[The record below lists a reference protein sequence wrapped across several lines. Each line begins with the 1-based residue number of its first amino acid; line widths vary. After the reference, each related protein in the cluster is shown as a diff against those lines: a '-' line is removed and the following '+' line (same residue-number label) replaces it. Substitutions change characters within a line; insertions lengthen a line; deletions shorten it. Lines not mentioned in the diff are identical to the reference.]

1 MNFKF
6 ENLEVWKLAL
16 DFLRLVKIITAK
28 FPSEEKFIL
37 VSQMNRAALS
47 ISLNIAEG
55 SGRKTKKDFANFI
68 RISLSSLL
76 EVVACERVASAQ
88 EYLITQVHR
97 EEFAEKSKELYFKL
111 IALEK
116 YLRK

>member
-1 MNFKF
+1 MKYKF

-16 DFLRLVKIITAK
+16 EFVIFVKKLSRDF
-28 FPSEEKFIL
+28 PPEEKFNL
-37 VSQMNRAALS
+37 MSQTNRAALS
-47 ISLNIAEG
+47 VALNIAEG

-76 EVVACERVASAQ
+76 EVVACERIALVQ
-88 EYLITQVHR
+88 KYLNQKNHEVF
-97 EEFAEKSKELYFKL
+97 EEKSKELYFKL

-116 YLRK
+116 YLRH